1 MPDWD
6 RIGTIALGDDVTVRR
21 VGFGGVR
28 LTGPG
33 TFGPPPDLDAARRTV
48 RRAREAGVQ
57 LFDTADCY
65 GPEISE
71 RLIAEALY
79 PYDDDV
85 GIATKGGR
93 IALGDEH
100 WRETG
105 RPEQLREACEGS
117 LQRLRLDTIGLY
129 QLNAVD
135 PDVPVEESLGALVD
149 LREEGKIRSIGVCN
163 VDIAEL
169 GRSRAVTAIASVQD
183 HYDLLTRANEPVL
196 EACGDDGIAFF
207 AWFFPDPGEAAPSG
221 SAVERVAAAR
231 GATKRQVML
240 AWLIA
245 HAPAIVPLPGA
256 PDLETYKEYLE
267 AFAIDLTADER
278 ALLG

>member
-1 MPDWD
+1 
-6 RIGTIALGDDVTVRR
+6 
-21 VGFGGVR
+21 
-28 LTGPG
+28 
-33 TFGPPPDLDAARRTV
+33 
-48 RRAREAGVQ
+48 
-57 LFDTADCY
+57 
-65 GPEISE
+65 
-71 RLIAEALY
+71 
-79 PYDDDV
+79 
-85 GIATKGGR
+85 
-93 IALGDEH
+93 
-100 WRETG
+100 
-105 RPEQLREACEGS
+105 
-117 LQRLRLDTIGLY
+117 
-129 QLNAVD
+129 
-135 PDVPVEESLGALVD
+135 
-149 LREEGKIRSIGVCN
+149 
-163 VDIAEL
+163 
-169 GRSRAVTAIASVQD
+169 VTAIASVQD

-256 PDLETYKEYLE
+256 PDLETYEEYLE